1 MLAMTA
7 EQNKALIRRLV
18 EARNER
24 DDVTHDSLL
33 ADDWVVHS
41 WWLNPVAQDGTPVRE
56 DKVVRE
62 QMRRNRELM
71 REQYPTAR
79 EEINELFA
87 ADDTVTVVTTAQVTR
102 RDGKTVTRKAIAVHR
117 IADGKI
123 VESWGQWDRLG
134 HFQQLGLVP
143 PSAELVRQA
152 RV

>member
-1 MLAMTA
+1 MLAMGA

-79 EEINELFA
+79 EEINELFV

-117 IADGKI
+117 IAEARSSSRG
-123 VESWGQWDRLG
+123 VSGTA
-134 HFQQLGLVP
+134 
-143 PSAELVRQA
+143 SATSSN
-152 RV
+152 